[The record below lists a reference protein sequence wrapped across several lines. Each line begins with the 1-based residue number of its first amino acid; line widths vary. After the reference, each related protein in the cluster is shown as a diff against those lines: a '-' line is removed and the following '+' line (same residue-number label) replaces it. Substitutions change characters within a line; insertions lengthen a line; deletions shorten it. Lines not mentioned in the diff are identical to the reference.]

1 MQFHHRGKIIARIQW
16 IKRPIWHYIEQDV
29 PQSKEISAFSFLE
42 NCATRS
48 KLAIFRFA
56 KETVETRRNRIAAQW
71 KMRILRNLKLKL
83 IYNSSLISIQ
93 ISRYLKKEKNILS
106 LFLSVWC
113 KCKRGKP
120 WRTFFPRICGSK
132 LLCPIAIP
140 VKRERNRRVEVSR
153 VSRDR
158 IHPSWRMDF
167 STRRDVIASKAITVA
182 PDRIAYCT
190 PCSSLLL

>member
-1 MQFHHRGKIIARIQW
+1 
-16 IKRPIWHYIEQDV
+16 
-29 PQSKEISAFSFLE
+29 
-42 NCATRS
+42 
-48 KLAIFRFA
+48 
-56 KETVETRRNRIAAQW
+56 
-71 KMRILRNLKLKL
+71 MRILRNLKLKL

-93 ISRYLKKEKNILS
+93 ISRYLKKRKEYTFTLS
-106 LFLSVWC
+106 LWC
-113 KCKRGKP
+113 KCKRRKP
-120 WRTFFPRICGSK
+120 WRMFFPRICGSK
-132 LLCPIAIP
+132 LLCPITIP

-190 PCSSLLL
+190 PCSSLFL

>member
-1 MQFHHRGKIIARIQW
+1 
-16 IKRPIWHYIEQDV
+16 
-29 PQSKEISAFSFLE
+29 
-42 NCATRS
+42 
-48 KLAIFRFA
+48 
-56 KETVETRRNRIAAQW
+56 
-71 KMRILRNLKLKL
+71 MRILRNLKLKL

-93 ISRYLKKEKNILS
+93 ISRYLKKRKKYTFTLS
-106 LFLSVWC
+106 LWC

-120 WRTFFPRICGSK
+120 WRTFFPRICDSK

>member
-1 MQFHHRGKIIARIQW
+1 
-16 IKRPIWHYIEQDV
+16 
-29 PQSKEISAFSFLE
+29 
-42 NCATRS
+42 
-48 KLAIFRFA
+48 
-56 KETVETRRNRIAAQW
+56 
-71 KMRILRNLKLKL
+71 MRILRNLKLKL
-83 IYNSSLISIQ
+83 IYNSSFISIQ
-93 ISRYLKKEKNILS
+93 ISRYLKKRKEYTFTLS
-106 LFLSVWC
+106 LWC
-113 KCKRGKP
+113 KCKRRKP
-120 WRTFFPRICGSK
+120 WRMFFPRICGSK

>member
-1 MQFHHRGKIIARIQW
+1 MENANPEKPKVKINLQFFSYIYTNITLFKKKKRIYFHPFSQFGVNVNEGSLEGHGADSIA
-16 IKRPIWHYIEQDV
+16 
-29 PQSKEISAFSFLE
+29 
-42 NCATRS
+42 
-48 KLAIFRFA
+48 
-56 KETVETRRNRIAAQW
+56 
-71 KMRILRNLKLKL
+71 
-83 IYNSSLISIQ
+83 
-93 ISRYLKKEKNILS
+93 
-106 LFLSVWC
+106 
-113 KCKRGKP
+113 
-120 WRTFFPRICGSK
+120 FFPRICGSK

>member
-1 MQFHHRGKIIARIQW
+1 MENANPEKPKVKINLQFFS
-16 IKRPIWHYIEQDV
+16 YIYTN
-29 PQSKEISAFSFLE
+29 ISY
-42 NCATRS
+42 
-48 KLAIFRFA
+48 
-56 KETVETRRNRIAAQW
+56 
-71 KMRILRNLKLKL
+71 
-83 IYNSSLISIQ
+83 IYTNI
-93 ISRYLKKEKNILS
+93 KKEKNILS
-106 LFLSVWC
+106 PFLSVWC

>member
-1 MQFHHRGKIIARIQW
+1 
-16 IKRPIWHYIEQDV
+16 
-29 PQSKEISAFSFLE
+29 
-42 NCATRS
+42 
-48 KLAIFRFA
+48 
-56 KETVETRRNRIAAQW
+56 
-71 KMRILRNLKLKL
+71 MRILRNLKLKL

-93 ISRYLKKEKNILS
+93 ISRYLKKRKEYIFTLS
-106 LFLSVWC
+106 LWC
-113 KCKRGKP
+113 KCKRRKP
-120 WRTFFPRICGSK
+120 WRMFFPRICGSK